1 MNYLGL
7 KTDQLTE
14 TGNQLN
20 QLLCNYQV
28 YYQNLRNYHWNISG
42 QHFFDLHEKFEE
54 LYNEAKIN
62 IDEIAERVLALQLK
76 PISTLSEYLANADVK
91 ELKTE
96 DTNEMVRSILLDHK
110 KLIANMR
117 EILKS
122 AGDAK
127 DEGTV
132 DLVSGFLGSIEKKSW
147 MLNAWFSRS

>member
-62 IDEIAERVLALQLK
+62 IDEIAERVLTLQLK

>member
-62 IDEIAERVLALQLK
+62 IDEIAERVLTLQLK

-117 EILKS
+117 DILKS